1 MQETKGAHEMNE
13 TQETNETKETK
24 DIEETKEIKE
34 TKETE
39 GTQETKG
46 TSETQETNETQEDR
60 KQRELR
66 KRSETPCTKNTIA
79 NWEYR
84 SGSTE
89 SYTCMHLYIY
99 IYIDNIENNADGNE
113 KKKRHGK
120 NAEILPDSSRIE
132 PGLPAV

>member
-1 MQETKGAHEMNE
+1 MNE

-99 IYIDNIENNADGNE
+99 MCGLGNLWWPE
-113 KKKRHGK
+113 LWH
-120 NAEILPDSSRIE
+120 AQH
-132 PGLPAV
+132 AVLAQAVG